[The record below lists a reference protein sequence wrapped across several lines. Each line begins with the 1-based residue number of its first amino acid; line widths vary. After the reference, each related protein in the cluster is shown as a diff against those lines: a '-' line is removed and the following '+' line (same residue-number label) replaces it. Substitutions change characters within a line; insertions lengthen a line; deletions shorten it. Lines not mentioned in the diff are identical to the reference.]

1 MISPFGRAGSSHVK
15 EASAPS
21 VVALGVS
28 TPSGTEMRRREGYR
42 GESYNTVPSTVSH
55 STCTHTPTPTP
66 THTHT
71 CIHA

>member
-1 MISPFGRAGSSHVK
+1 VISPFGRAGSSHVK

-42 GESYNTVPSTVSH
+42 GESYNTVPSIVSH
-55 STCTHTPTPTP
+55 TAHAP
-66 THTHT
+66 THPHPHMHT
-71 CIHA
+71 CLAC